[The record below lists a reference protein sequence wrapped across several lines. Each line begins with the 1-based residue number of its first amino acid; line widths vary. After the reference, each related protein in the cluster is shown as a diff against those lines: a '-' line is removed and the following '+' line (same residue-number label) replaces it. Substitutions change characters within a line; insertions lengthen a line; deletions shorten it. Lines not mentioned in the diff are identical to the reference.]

1 MLVSA
6 DVRRCPPMSAD
17 VRVVI
22 RVKESIRMVMTGYD
36 QRGDQR
42 ELITS
47 SEQDADLIRDLET

>member
-1 MLVSA
+1 
-6 DVRRCPPMSAD
+6 MSAD